1 MSTDEHEAV
10 IIGAGIAELSA
21 ALGLKRS
28 VGIKSVVLERS
39 PELRAAC
46 TAPSLSP
53 DAWRAL
59 DALRIGDKLSVAYRL
74 AKRGETGV
82 RGLHP
87 KVLSV
92 RFSSRLASFTTE
104 IIKDSSA
111 VALLESEDGTLIRA
125 EAVVGCDGVRSLGPQ
140 RLGLTTAID
149 SAQATVRL
157 QKFADKEKKDRVPA
171 LYDTDVSW
179 STTHNTSEGKSVVI
193 SLFNY
198 TNFSGLS
205 VLAHNMK
212 RDIITAGGRP
222 VRYSGR
228 SKKESAIGHA
238 ESIQT
243 TDRSA
248 VSLAS
253 VKYHAQW
260 QSGRNSIGSHKG
272 PVVLSRDAAAPN
284 VEKGVEKRVKKR
296 SRAASLKFGAY
307 WSGWVEQAPR
317 AGLLGRAL
325 DAKCSEP

>member
-179 STTHNTSEGKSVVI
+179 STTHNTSEE
-193 SLFNY
+193 
-198 TNFSGLS
+198 
-205 VLAHNMK
+205 
-212 RDIITAGGRP
+212 
-222 VRYSGR
+222 
-228 SKKESAIGHA
+228 KESAIGHA